1 MNKCFPWMD
10 GVILSWMDVN
20 SGKMV
25 SGKFLGSFRV
35 LSGGKMLCT
44 MYL

>member
-1 MNKCFPWMD
+1 MNKCFIWMD
-10 GVILSWMDVN
+10 GVMISWMDVN
-20 SGKMV
+20 SGTMV
-25 SGKFLGSFRV
+25 SRKFPGSFWV